1 MRILHTADLHLGRT
15 FEGHSL
21 DRDHA
26 AILDQILHAIVARK
40 PELLIIAGDIFD
52 RAAPSEAA
60 VRLFNGFIERVA
72 HETDTAIA
80 VIAGNHDSPD
90 RIGAMSMLAD
100 RRRAIVR
107 GALEADE
114 RPLLLDDE
122 QGTVA
127 VSALPFAYEFAAR
140 ACFEDPTIAS
150 PEAVLRAQMASA
162 RRHVPDGARWIVIA
176 HAFVAGAAGSDSERP
191 LSRTAGGIET
201 VAADVFDGAHYV
213 ALGHL
218 HRPQAV
224 GAPHIR
230 YAGSPL
236 AFGFDEAGAG
246 KCMVLVELDGD
257 GRIDVETLPFAP
269 LRQVRTLRGTLA
281 EILDAPASDD
291 FVRPVLTDTVRQI
304 DPMKRIRER
313 LPNAC
318 GLVYERETA
327 PTEAR
332 AARPSSAA
340 MASPAQLVAEFL
352 SYTRGTEP
360 TPAENE
366 IVAAELA
373 ALTTAGEHREAAE

>member
-15 FEGHSL
+15 FEGHAL
-21 DRDHA
+21 ERDHA
-26 AILDQILHAIVARK
+26 VILDQILHAIVTRK
-40 PELLIIAGDIFD
+40 PNLLIIAGDIFD

-60 VRLFNGFIERVA
+60 VRMFNGFIERVA
-72 HETDTAIA
+72 HETETAIA

-107 GALEADE
+107 GPLEAEE
-114 RPLLLDDE
+114 RPLLLDDAH
-122 QGTVA
+122 GTVA
-127 VSALPFAYEFAAR
+127 ISALPFACEFAAR
-140 ACFEDPTIAS
+140 ACFEYPTIAS
-150 PEAVLRAQMASA
+150 PEAVLRAQVAAA

-201 VAADVFDGAHYV
+201 VATDVFDGAHYV

-224 GAPHIR
+224 GAAHIR

-236 AFGFDEAGAG
+236 AFGFDEAGAE
-246 KCMVLVELDGD
+246 KSMTLVELDGD
-257 GRIDVETLPFAP
+257 GRIETETLPFAP
-269 LRQVRTLRGTLA
+269 LRQVRTLRGAL
-281 EILDAPASDD
+281 EDILRSPASDD

-327 PTEAR
+327 PTEPR
-332 AARPSSAA
+332 AARPSCAA
-340 MASPAQLVAEFL
+340 MANPAQLVAEFL
-352 SYTRGTEP
+352 SYTRGAEP
-360 TPAENE
+360 TPAESE

-373 ALTTAGEHREAAE
+373 ALTAGERREAAE